1 MRKALTM
8 AAGRAHWER
17 TYTDRTV
24 DQVSWYEP
32 QPRRSLALIEATK
45 LGHDAGILDVGGGA
59 SSLAARLV
67 GLGYSDLTVADIAPA
82 ALAHAR
88 PRSAATRHASPGSRP
103 TSAATISA
111 VGMTCGTIVPTQCS
125 GLPVERYGAED
136 VQRVLGDGFELLSST
151 LGDHRTPSG
160 RSQQF
165 HYAHLR
171 QRANAD
177 AT

>member
-1 MRKALTM
+1 MVEPADREGYLHVLRKTLRPGGHVILATF
-8 AAGRAHWER
+8 G
-17 TYTDRTV
+17 
-24 DQVSWYEP
+24 P
-32 QPRRSLALIEATK
+32 Q
-45 LGHDAGILDVGGGA
+45 G
-59 SSLAARLV
+59 
-67 GLGYSDLTVADIAPA
+67 
-82 ALAHAR
+82 
-88 PRSAATRHASPGSRP
+88 
-103 TSAATISA
+103 
-111 VGMTCGTIVPTQCS
+111 PTQCS